1 MFIEAFPNAK
11 GSIWGVGAKGS
22 TVDVPDRGLGRLS
35 GSVLEQLVAELIRFS
50 WFQQETLESQ
60 FMSVQDE
67 KALTRA
73 EMQAERVK
81 ALMRLR
87 RRVGR
92 FGIGR

>member
-22 TVDVPDRGLGRLS
+22 TVDVPGGLGRLS

-87 RRVGR
+87 RKVGR